1 MKKLDFESVLRGRR
15 YRDGFFLPDYP
26 RDESG
31 RFLREKTLEII
42 VREEYGEIGEKECE
56 GLAVTTEDVTDRDAD
71 LYNGCLVCAKAL
83 HDKVKFTLSKNGKS
97 SSFVVDIFNPVKV
110 KAPDFVVHLDF
121 VDGAPTKYLPIEEI
135 IDRGIGVAHV
145 DYKGI
150 TSDDENF
157 DDGIAKLFE
166 RKNPYSAGKIAMWAF
181 AAKLIGEYL
190 SERGYAEKDRLY
202 VAGHSRLGKTAL
214 LAGALYP
221 IFAGCFVNCSGCSG
235 AAISRG
241 KQGETIRKI
250 NDVFGYWF
258 TENYKKYND
267 REYEMPFDQHFLAA
281 SVFPRKLFVV
291 AASKDDWAD
300 TDAQYLCAEAASTV
314 YEESGSV
321 GLSRLV
327 KPLEVGEK
335 NEKGNIKFFIR
346 DGVHYFS
353 REDWNFYIDCLKN
366 RNRYNDFSI

>member
-15 YRDGFFLPDYP
+15 YRDGLFLPDYP

-56 GLAVTTEDVTDRDAD
+56 GLTVTTEDVTDRDAD

-97 SSFVVDIFNPVKV
+97 SSFVVDVFNPVKA
-110 KAPDFVVHLDF
+110 KAPVFVVHLDF
-121 VDGAPTKYLPIEEI
+121 VAGAPTKYLPIEEI
-135 IDRGIGVAHV
+135 MDRGIGVAHV

-202 VAGHSRLGKTAL
+202 VAGHSRLGKAAL

-327 KPLEVGEK
+327 KPLEAGEK
-335 NEKGNIKFFIR
+335 NDKGNIKFFVR

-353 REDWNFYIDCLKN
+353 REDWNFYIDCLKTQ
-366 RNRYNDFSI
+366 

>member
-1 MKKLDFESVLRGRR
+1 M
-15 YRDGFFLPDYP
+15 
-26 RDESG
+26 
-31 RFLREKTLEII
+31 
-42 VREEYGEIGEKECE
+42 C
-56 GLAVTTEDVTDRDAD
+56 
-71 LYNGCLVCAKAL
+71 
-83 HDKVKFTLSKNGKS
+83 
-97 SSFVVDIFNPVKV
+97 
-110 KAPDFVVHLDF
+110 
-121 VDGAPTKYLPIEEI
+121 
-135 IDRGIGVAHV
+135 
-145 DYKGI
+145 
-150 TSDDENF
+150 
-157 DDGIAKLFE
+157 
-166 RKNPYSAGKIAMWAF
+166 
-181 AAKLIGEYL
+181 
-190 SERGYAEKDRLY
+190 
-202 VAGHSRLGKTAL
+202 
-214 LAGALYP
+214 
-221 IFAGCFVNCSGCSG
+221 GCFVNCSGCSG

-335 NEKGNIKFFIR
+335 NDKGNIKFFVR

-353 REDWNFYIDCLKN
+353 REDWNFYIDCLKTQ
-366 RNRYNDFSI
+366 